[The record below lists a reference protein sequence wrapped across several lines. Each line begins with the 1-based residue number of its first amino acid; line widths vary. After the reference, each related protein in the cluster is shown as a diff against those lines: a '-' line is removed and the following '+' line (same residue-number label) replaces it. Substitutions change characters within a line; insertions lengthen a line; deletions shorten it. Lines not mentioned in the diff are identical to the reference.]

1 MKRFLAL
8 SLALLCLIALCA
20 CSKKPAVEPSDAETV
35 VQNGVRVE
43 TAAFPKDTELKI
55 EVAAAE
61 AAAPLA
67 AVLNE
72 KAEIF
77 AYEITAL
84 ANGAAVQPDGTVRV
98 TFPIPASYN
107 QGIHDLALYYVP
119 EQGEP
124 ELIPATKNPDGLVAD
139 LSHFSLYAVVLMPKA
154 QTGVSDPSQNP
165 DSPAQPSDEAPDLP
179 PTPATELVSAAD
191 KIWMSVW
198 FDQTQNKIH
207 RTRLTFQGST
217 LLISHIV
224 AEPADTLAVAYEEMK
239 SYGVTQAASLE
250 AFRAEQIALDSV
262 ISYQG
267 QDYLSRSGDTFPC
280 TLTTVDLTCA
290 LFYDDGGIHYTLTYQ
305 AEGTT
310 LMVVAFQPENSY
322 VTEFI
327 SPGQIF
333 TLQ

>member
-1 MKRFLAL
+1 MKRTLAL

-35 VQNGVRVE
+35 VQSGVRVE

-55 EVAAAE
+55 EVAAEE
-61 AAAPLA
+61 AAAVLA
-67 AVLNE
+67 AALNE

-107 QGIHDLALYYVP
+107 PGLHDLALYYVP
-119 EQGEP
+119 DQGEP

-154 QTGVSDPSQNP
+154 QTGVSDSPQTS
-165 DSPAQPSDEAPDLP
+165 DSPAQPSAETPDLP
-179 PTPATELVSAAD
+179 PTPATELISAAD
-191 KIWMSVW
+191 KTWTSVW
-198 FDQTQNKIH
+198 FDQTQNQI
-207 RTRLTFQGST
+207 RLTRLTFQGST
-217 LLISHIV
+217 LRIDHIL
-224 AEPADTLAVAYEEMK
+224 ADPADTLAKVYEEMK
-239 SYGVTQAASLE
+239 SYGIPQAASLE
-250 AFRAEQIALDSV
+250 AFRAEQEELKSLIT
-262 ISYQG
+262 YQG
-267 QDYLSRSGDTFPC
+267 QDYISRRGETVPY
-280 TLTTVDLTCA
+280 TLTAVDLTCA
-290 LFYDDGGIHYTLTYQ
+290 LFYDDGGVNYTLTYQ

-310 LMVVAFQPENSY
+310 LMVVALQPESSHMA
-322 VTEFI
+322 EFL